1 MDDRAERILTAIGGA
16 DNVVDIEPCIIR
28 LRCRLDDPTLVD
40 ETALRALGVIE
51 ITVTGDNDT
60 VQLVVG
66 PAADAI
72 AGDIEDLL

>member
-16 DNVVDIEPCIIR
+16 DNVVDIEPCIVR
-28 LRCRLDDPTLVD
+28 LRCRLDDPALVD
-40 ETALRALGVIE
+40 EPALRALGVTG
-51 ITVTGDNDT
+51 ITVTGDDDT
-60 VQLVVG
+60 VQFVVG

>member
-1 MDDRAERILTAIGGA
+1 MDDRAERILAAIGGA
-16 DNVVDIEPCIIR
+16 DNVVDVEPCIVRI
-28 LRCRLDDPTLVD
+28 RCRLDDPTLVD
-40 ETALRALGVIE
+40 EAALRAIDVTE
-51 ITVTGDNDT
+51 VTVMEEDDT